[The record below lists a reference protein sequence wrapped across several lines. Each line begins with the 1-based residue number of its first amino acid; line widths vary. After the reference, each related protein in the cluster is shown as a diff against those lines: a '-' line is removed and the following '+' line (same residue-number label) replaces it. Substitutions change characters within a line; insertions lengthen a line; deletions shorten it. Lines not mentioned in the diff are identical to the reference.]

1 MHIVCQNC
9 HATNRLPET
18 RKASEGQCGK
28 CKHDIWNGNPVELTE
43 TQFSKYTSKND
54 FPVIVDF
61 WASWCGPCKMMA
73 PIFSDIAEEM
83 KNQLLFAKV
92 NTESAQQLGARLN
105 IRSIPT
111 LALYH
116 RGKEIDRIAGALPAP
131 QLKQW
136 IQQAL
141 LKTR

>member
-28 CKHDIWNGNPVELTE
+28 CKHDIWNGRSVELTE

-61 WASWCGPCKMMA
+61 
-73 PIFSDIAEEM
+73 
-83 KNQLLFAKV
+83 
-92 NTESAQQLGARLN
+92 
-105 IRSIPT
+105 
-111 LALYH
+111 
-116 RGKEIDRIAGALPAP
+116 
-131 QLKQW
+131 
-136 IQQAL
+136 
-141 LKTR
+141 

>member
-28 CKHDIWNGNPVELTE
+28 CKLDIWNGSPVELTE
-43 TQFSKYTSKND
+43 AQFSKYTSKND